1 MQMNKIKSLVINES
15 GFTFDPFTGETF
27 TLNETGAIII
37 RHLREDV
44 PLNKISEELTNKF
57 KIDAKEAYTDILE
70 FRNRL
75 VVYGLLEVSS

>member
-1 MQMNKIKSLVINES
+1 MNKIKSLVINET

-44 PLNKISEELTNKF
+44 PLADISEELAKNF
-57 KIDAKEAYTDILE
+57 KISTVEAYTDILE
-70 FRNRL
+70 FRNKL
-75 VVYGLLEVSS
+75 VIYGLIEAGV